1 MTMSV
6 ALTIVVIVLI
16 ILLLVFGLKI
26 VSQYERGIVFRLG
39 RLRPIAQPGLHFVI
53 PLFERMERVDTRVVT
68 LTIPPQEVIT
78 EDNVPARVNAV
89 VLFNVIDPVKAVMEV
104 ENYAIAT
111 SQIAQTT
118 LRSVL
123 GRVDLDTVLAHRS
136 ALNADLRDIIE
147 TQTEPWGV
155 EVSVVEIK
163 DVEIPEQMQRAM
175 ARGAE
180 AERERRAKVINA
192 HGELQASEE
201 LRQAAD
207 TLSKSPASLQLR
219 YLQTLLELG
228 ADQNSTVV
236 FPLPMD
242 LIGPLVKRFVGSDE
256 ADGSAEGAAARAGEE
271 GPAYAPSAAQ
281 RDAVAEAERLSRPS
295 APADLRSVHE
305 AVEAAA
311 SETTVPDEERPAF

>member
-1 MTMSV
+1 MTTPTV
-6 ALTIVVIVLI
+6 ALAAII
-16 ILLLVFGLKI
+16 ILLLLLVAVSLKTI
-26 VSQYERGIVFRLG
+26 TQYERGIVFRLG
-39 RLRPIAQPGLHFVI
+39 RLRPVYEPGLHLVV
-53 PLFERMERVDTRVVT
+53 PLIERMVRVDTRVVT

-89 VLFNVIDPVKAVMEV
+89 VLFNVTDPVKAVMEV

-147 TQTEPWGV
+147 AQTEPWGV

-192 HGELQASEE
+192 RGELQASEE

-207 TLSKSPASLQLR
+207 TLSRSPASLQLR

-242 LIGPLVKRFVGSDE
+242 LVGPLMERFSGLPHPGSPDSPARG
-256 ADGSAEGAAARAGEE
+256 ADG
-271 GPAYAPSAAQ
+271 
-281 RDAVAEAERLSRPS
+281 RPS
-295 APADLRSVHE
+295 APTAAGDGGVDEDDVEPADGVADSG
-305 AVEAAA
+305 
-311 SETTVPDEERPAF
+311 PEE

>member
-1 MTMSV
+1 MTTTTTAIA
-6 ALTIVVIVLI
+6 ALAVLV
-16 ILLLVFGLKI
+16 LLALALSLKI
-26 VSQYERGIVFRLG
+26 ITQYERGIVFRLG
-39 RLRPIAQPGLHFVI
+39 RLRPVYEPGLHLVVPF
-53 PLFERMERVDTRVVT
+53 LERLVRVDTRVVT

-89 VLFNVIDPVKAVMEV
+89 VLFNVTDPVKAVMAV

-147 TQTEPWGV
+147 RLTEPWGV

-180 AERERRAKVINA
+180 AERERRAKIINA
-192 HGELQASEE
+192 RGELQASEE

-242 LIGPLVKRFVGSDE
+242 IIGPLLERFGPQTGLPE
-256 ADGSAEGAAARAGEE
+256 ANEGEGGEGAG
-271 GPAYAPSAAQ
+271 APHH
-281 RDAVAEAERLSRPS
+281 R
-295 APADLRSVHE
+295 
-305 AVEAAA
+305 
-311 SETTVPDEERPAF
+311 

>member
-1 MTMSV
+1 MTTPTV
-6 ALTIVVIVLI
+6 ALAAII
-16 ILLLVFGLKI
+16 ILLLLLVAVSLKTI
-26 VSQYERGIVFRLG
+26 TQYERGIVFRLG
-39 RLRPIAQPGLHFVI
+39 RLRPVYEPGLHLVV
-53 PLFERMERVDTRVVT
+53 PLLERMVRVDTRVVT

-89 VLFNVIDPVKAVMEV
+89 VLFNVTDPVKAVMEV

-147 TQTEPWGV
+147 AQTEPWGV

-192 HGELQASEE
+192 RGELQASEE

-207 TLSKSPASLQLR
+207 TLSRSPASLQLR

-242 LIGPLVKRFVGSDE
+242 LVGPLMERFSGLPHPGSPDSP
-256 ADGSAEGAAARAGEE
+256 ARGVDG
-271 GPAYAPSAAQ
+271 
-281 RDAVAEAERLSRPS
+281 RPS
-295 APADLRSVHE
+295 APTAAGDGGVDEDDVEPADGVADSG
-305 AVEAAA
+305 
-311 SETTVPDEERPAF
+311 PEE

>member
-1 MTMSV
+1 MTTTTTAIA
-6 ALTIVVIVLI
+6 ALAVLVLLALALSLRI
-16 ILLLVFGLKI
+16 IT
-26 VSQYERGIVFRLG
+26 QYERGIVFRLG
-39 RLRPIAQPGLHFVI
+39 RLRPVYEPGLHLVVPF
-53 PLFERMERVDTRVVT
+53 LERLVRVDTRVVT

-89 VLFNVIDPVKAVMEV
+89 VLFNVTDPVKAVMAV

-147 TQTEPWGV
+147 KLTEPWGV

-180 AERERRAKVINA
+180 AERERRAKIINA
-192 HGELQASEE
+192 RGELQASEE

-242 LIGPLVKRFVGSDE
+242 IIGPLLERFGSQAGLPE
-256 ADGSAEGAAARAGEE
+256 ANEGEGGEGAG
-271 GPAYAPSAAQ
+271 AP
-281 RDAVAEAERLSRPS
+281 RHR
-295 APADLRSVHE
+295 
-305 AVEAAA
+305 
-311 SETTVPDEERPAF
+311 

>member
-1 MTMSV
+1 MTTSVSAVV
-6 ALTIVVIVLI
+6 ALAVLV
-16 ILLLVFGLKI
+16 LLALALSLKI
-26 VSQYERGIVFRLG
+26 ITQYERGIVFRLG
-39 RLRPIAQPGLHFVI
+39 RLRPVYEPGLHLVVPF
-53 PLFERMERVDTRVVT
+53 LERLVRVDTRVVT

-89 VLFNVIDPVKAVMEV
+89 VLFNVTDPVKAVMAV

-147 TQTEPWGV
+147 KLTEPWGV

-180 AERERRAKVINA
+180 AERERRAKISNA
-192 HGELQASEE
+192 RGELQASEE

-242 LIGPLVKRFVGSDE
+242 IIGPLLERFGPQAGLPEANEDE
-256 ADGSAEGAAARAGEE
+256 GGEGAG
-271 GPAYAPSAAQ
+271 AP
-281 RDAVAEAERLSRPS
+281 RHR
-295 APADLRSVHE
+295 
-305 AVEAAA
+305 
-311 SETTVPDEERPAF
+311 